1 MSEQV
6 LDEWQIGLKQKRS
19 ELELCQKEKEVTS
32 CLKCDKLLACE
43 LRDAY
48 IKDNTIYRENVEY
61 HILRK
66 NYEMWFIIH
75 LTLIIHDL
83 KTKIFFFRFFYKH
96 SFFNKIS

>member
-19 ELELCQKEKEVTS
+19 ELELCQKEKGVTS

-48 IKDNTIYRENVEY
+48 IKAVYDSMSKGKGGGFE
-61 HILRK
+61 
-66 NYEMWFIIH
+66 F
-75 LTLIIHDL
+75 
-83 KTKIFFFRFFYKH
+83 
-96 SFFNKIS
+96 